1 MTDAPITA
9 PDALTALC
17 ELADVWGASVRLRYR
32 DRRYVC
38 AVGTSSVRYAY
49 AEGLTVAAAVEY
61 ALRELQAAEDEYLA
75 TQDEDEDD
83 ECPSCY
89 GSGGGPDAALRC
101 TSCSGRG
108 YR

>member
-1 MTDAPITA
+1 MTDTPITA

-17 ELADVWGASVRLRYR
+17 ELANVWDAAVRLRYSN
-32 DRRYVC
+32 RRYVC
-38 AVGTSSVRYAY
+38 AVGTSSARYVY
-49 AEGLTVAAAVEY
+49 AEGDTASAAVEL

-75 TQDEDEDD
+75 RQDEDD